1 MQASSRSLVAIPA
14 LSAWRRRSRRISSDR
29 PYQEAASGRWRL
41 SSVALILDTCGFRIR
56 AAPARRPVPDALGR
70 RARQDPIMMP
80 YERLVDEQ
88 K

>member
-41 SSVALILDTCGFRIR
+41 SSVALILDTDSGSGPRPHVDR
-56 AAPARRPVPDALGR
+56 YLTRSGAARGR
-70 RARQDPIMMP
+70 TRS
-80 YERLVDEQ
+80 
-88 K
+88 